1 MVRMAYFC
9 GTKVNILKGFNDL
22 FRIFVP
28 ILNRLQYSKHSTGNN
43 SICQMHFN
51 GPLLKQILLNK

>member
-1 MVRMAYFC
+1 MARMAYFC

-22 FRIFVP
+22 FRIFGP

-43 SICQMHFN
+43 SICQMHVN
-51 GPLLKQILLNK
+51 RTSLS